1 MKEILIVE
9 DNIPLAQV
17 QKGWLEK
24 KGYAVATAF
33 HEPGAR
39 KLLET
44 RDVALVLADVRLPEG
59 DGIALLEWM
68 KGRHLSIPYVV
79 MTGYATVRDAVRAI
93 KLGAVDYLSKP
104 VDKEQL
110 YALVDELLDNPA
122 SSRYSGK
129 NYFRRSSPLYR
140 EVERLAALVA
150 PSDMSVLILGA
161 NGTGKEAVAH
171 AIHSHSTRQAEPF
184 VAVNCGAIPETLAA
198 SYFFGHVKG
207 AYTGADSNRKGCFE
221 EADGGTLFLD
231 EIGNLPQKMQPLL
244 LRVLQEKRYCPVGSN
259 RERRSDVRIVA
270 ATNSDLPQAIKEGMF
285 REDLYHRLCEF
296 EIAMPSLAECPE
308 DILPLASFFREQF
321 SKELKKKTEGFD
333 RTAEER
339 MLAYWW
345 SGNIRELQHRVK
357 RAVLLAEG
365 PVVRSEDL
373 GLTAKQADNNEVN
386 RQTASAIGTA
396 AERWRISETLRR
408 CGGNKTEAAKLLGID
423 RATLYRKMKKY
434 GLKED

>member
-9 DNIPLAQV
+9 DNIPLAQI
-17 QKGWLEK
+17 QKAWLEK
-24 KGYAVATAF
+24 KGYAVATALD
-33 HEPGAR
+33 EPGAR

-44 RDVALVLADVRLPEG
+44 RDVTLVLADVRLPKG
-59 DGIALLEWM
+59 NGIALLEWM
-68 KGRHLSIPYVV
+68 KARHLSVPYVV

-122 SSRYSGK
+122 SSRYSEK
-129 NYFRRSSPLYR
+129 NYFRRGSPLYR

-184 VAVNCGAIPETLAA
+184 VAVNCGAIPEALAA

-231 EIGNLPQKMQPLL
+231 EIGNLPPDMQALL

-259 RERRSDVRIVA
+259 RERKADVRIVA
-270 ATNSDLPQAIKEGMF
+270 ATNSDLPRAIREGAF
-285 REDLYHRLCEF
+285 REDLYHRICEF
-296 EIAMPSLAECPE
+296 EIAMPSLAECAD
-308 DILPLASFFREQF
+308 DILPLACFFREQF
-321 SKELKKKTEGFD
+321 SKELKKEMSGFD
-333 RTAEER
+333 RMAEER
-339 MLAYWW
+339 MLAYGW
-345 SGNIRELQHRVK
+345 SGNVRELQHRVK

-365 PVVRSEDL
+365 RIIRSEDL
-373 GLTAKQADNNEVN
+373 GLSAEEAEKDGKQPPVLDGLAGEK
-386 RQTASAIGTA
+386 
-396 AERWRISETLRR
+396 WRMSEALKR
-408 CGGNKTEAAKLLGID
+408 CKGNKTEAAKLLGID